1 MHENTLSMS
10 THLFTLYFFYM
21 THDEVL
27 VSLLVCFC
35 YVVKKEINKLK
46 ARE

>member
-1 MHENTLSMS
+1 MKIHYQCLLIFL
-10 THLFTLYFFYM
+10 HYIFFYM